1 MQFTTP
7 EGEVY
12 GFVDKDGNIYLDED
26 VISPEHPMH
35 EYTHLWDRA
44 VAKHNPKSRKD
55 RRLQFLSALLWKLK
69 IFLYLCIPFSAESV
83 ILIDASTVFV
93 LGRLCTSIS
102 KA

>member
-26 VISPEHPMH
+26 VISPEHPIH

-44 VAKHNPKSRKD
+44 VA
-55 RRLQFLSALLWKLK
+55 
-69 IFLYLCIPFSAESV
+69 
-83 ILIDASTVFV
+83 
-93 LGRLCTSIS
+93 
-102 KA
+102 